1 MPSKENRMKY
11 LTRIVPLAC
20 AAATVLLALPIT
32 AAAQRDFS
40 DVRIT
45 PHHVGG
51 SVYYLEGQGGHV
63 VVSAGED
70 GVVMIDDQFAPL
82 TDRIIAAIRT
92 ISSEDI
98 RFLINTHVHPD
109 HTGGNENIGR
119 LGIPIM
125 ARERV
130 RVRLME
136 SLPEIALPVVTF
148 TEGITLHLNG
158 EDMEVI
164 PLAPA
169 HTDGDS
175 YIYFRGS
182 DVLAAGDVF
191 RTVAFP
197 VIDLNNGGSL
207 DGTIEALGVA
217 VGLAGPN
224 TQIVPGHG
232 VVSTRADVMEFRDMV
247 IDVKARV
254 AQMVARGMS
263 YAQVAAAD
271 PTAPYDDK
279 GWGDPERFLTAVYAE
294 LGGGS

>member
-1 MPSKENRMKY
+1 MKRVTRMVY
-11 LTRIVPLAC
+11 LAC
-20 AAATVLLALPIT
+20 AAAVCAAIPNAVT
-32 AAAQRDFS
+32 AQQRDFS

-45 PHHVGG
+45 PHHVAGT
-51 SVYYLEGQGGHV
+51 VYYLEGQGGHV
-63 VVSAGED
+63 VVSAGDD
-70 GVVMIDDQFAPL
+70 GIVMVDDQFAPL

-92 ISSEDI
+92 ISSDEI
-98 RFLINTHVHPD
+98 RFLINTHVHGD

-125 ARERV
+125 ARDRV
-130 RVRLME
+130 RVRLMA

-148 TEGITLHLNG
+148 TDDIALHLNG
-158 EDMEVI
+158 EDIEVI
-164 PLAPA
+164 TLPPG

-182 DVLAAGDVF
+182 DVLATGDVF

-207 DGTIEALGVA
+207 DGTIVALGVA

-224 TQIVPGHG
+224 TRIVPGHG
-232 VVSTRADVMEFRDMV
+232 VVSTREDVMEFRDMV
-247 IDVKARV
+247 IDVKSRV
-254 AQMVARGMS
+254 SEMVARGMS
-263 YAQVAAAD
+263 YAQVAAAN
-271 PTAPYDDK
+271 PTAAYNAK
-279 GWGDPERFLTAVYAE
+279 WGDPERFLTAVYAE

>member
-1 MPSKENRMKY
+1 MKHVTRMVY
-11 LTRIVPLAC
+11 LAC
-20 AAATVLLALPIT
+20 AAAVSLAVPQALT
-32 AAAQRDFS
+32 AQQRDFS

-45 PHHVGG
+45 PHHVAGT
-51 SVYYLEGQGGHV
+51 VYYLEGQGGHV

-70 GVVMIDDQFAPL
+70 GIVMVDDQFAPL

-92 ISSEDI
+92 ISSDDI

-125 ARERV
+125 ARDRV
-130 RVRLME
+130 RVRLMA

-148 TEGITLHLNG
+148 TDDISLHLNG

-164 PLAPA
+164 TLPPA

-207 DGTIEALGVA
+207 DGTIEALGMA

-224 TQIVPGHG
+224 TRIVPGHG

-247 IDVKARV
+247 IDVKAQV
-254 AQMVARGMS
+254 SEMVARGMT
-263 YAQVAAAD
+263 YQQVAAAN
-271 PTAPYDDK
+271 PTARYNAK
-279 GWGDPERFLTAVYAE
+279 WGDPERFLTAVYAE